1 MNRPQAIPALDPL
14 YADIRR
20 RDPIRPA
27 VLLDVREVDEF
38 RQARVEGSLFIPMS
52 QLGMRIDEVPK
63 DRPIMVMCA
72 SGSRSQ
78 GATAHLLQSGLTDV
92 GSVAGGIDGWQ
103 RMGLPVKRGPVE
115 PGEGQLGD

>member
-20 RDPIRPA
+20 HDPVRPA
-27 VLLDVREVDEF
+27 VLLDVRERDEF
-38 RQARVEGSLFIPMS
+38 MAVRVEGSLFIPMS
-52 QLGMRIDEVPK
+52 QLGARVDEVPK
-63 DRPIMVMCA
+63 DRPIVVICA

-78 GATAHLLQSGLTDV
+78 AATGFLLQSGLTDV

-103 RMGLPVKRGPVE
+103 RLGLPVRHGPVA
-115 PGEGQLGD
+115 PGEGQLPG